1 MARQTSESW
10 IEVEVRCPAQVAGPV
25 QEILAGVSD
34 ATSPGVSLGTDDCR
48 AIWGAIRHD
57 GAADRKLKRL
67 EKALTALEQ
76 AEGLECPLAVDLKK
90 TGTLPGREGAGTPP
104 LLSVG
109 RRLSVASPL
118 SDMPCR
124 RGSTLLRI
132 EALQAFGDGS
142 HPSTVLALRLLDGLL
157 DGRYGPPPEKGWVL
171 DAGCGTGILGFAA
184 AALGDFAVLGVDTSP
199 EALAA
204 ARVNRLHNPVAGP
217 RVVLVRGDLACCR
230 GPFSI
235 VLANLV
241 PSVHGGV
248 ARFLWEAAAKGGW
261 FILAG
266 FSQEQ
271 KKLVCRPYLSQ
282 GAEERA
288 TLTDPPWAAVLLSK
302 LKTPGSIAI

>member
-10 IEVEVRCPAQVAGPV
+10 IEVEVRCPPQVAGPV

-34 ATSPGVSLGTDDCR
+34 VTSPGVSLGTDGCG
-48 AIWGAIRHD
+48 AIRGAIRHD

-67 EKALTALEQ
+67 EKALTALEHT
-76 AEGLECPLAVDLKK
+76 EGLECPLAVDLKK

-118 SDMPCR
+118 SDLPCR
-124 RGSTLLRI
+124 PGSTPLRI
-132 EALQAFGDGS
+132 EALQAFGDGRHS
-142 HPSTVLALRLLDGLL
+142 STVLALRLLDGLL
-157 DGRYGPPPEKGWVL
+157 EGQYGPPPGKGWVL
-171 DAGCGTGILGFAA
+171 DAGCGTGILALAA
-184 AALGDFAVLGVDTSP
+184 AALGGFAVLSVDISP

-204 ARVNRLHNPVAGP
+204 ARLNRLHNPVAGA

-230 GPFSI
+230 GPFRI

-248 ARFLWEAAAKGGW
+248 ARFLWEATAKGGW
-261 FILAG
+261 LILAG
-266 FSQEQ
+266 FSKKQ
-271 KKLVCRPYLSQ
+271 KKLVCRPYLSR

-288 TLTDPPWAAVLLSK
+288 ALTDHPWAGVLLRKPKIHRSVV
-302 LKTPGSIAI
+302 I

>member
-1 MARQTSESW
+1 MARRTSKSW
-10 IEVEVRCPAQVAGPV
+10 IEVEVRCPPQVAGPV

-34 ATSPGVSLGTDDCR
+34 VTSPGISLGTDGCR
-48 AIWGAIRHD
+48 AIRGAIRHD

-67 EKALTALEQ
+67 EKALMALEQ
-76 AEGLECPLAVDLKK
+76 AEDLECPLAVDLKK
-90 TGTLPGREGAGTPP
+90 TQILPGTRGAGTPP

-124 RGSTLLRI
+124 PGSTLLRI
-132 EALQAFGDGS
+132 EALQAFGDGG

-157 DGRYGPPPEKGWVL
+157 EGRYGPPPEKGWVL

-184 AALGDFAVLGVDTSP
+184 AALGGFAVLGVDISP

-230 GPFSI
+230 GPFRI

-241 PSVHGGV
+241 PSVHGGF
-248 ARFLWEAAAKGGW
+248 ARFLWEATAKGGW
-261 FILAG
+261 LILAG
-266 FSQEQ
+266 FSQKQ
-271 KKLVCRPYLSQ
+271 KELVCRPYVSR

-288 TLTDPPWAAVLLSK
+288 VLADHPWAGVLLSK
-302 LKTPGSIAI
+302 SKIPSSVVI

>member
-10 IEVEVRCPAQVAGPV
+10 IEVEIRGPAHVAGSL
-25 QEILAGVSD
+25 QEILARVSY
-34 ATSPGVSLGTDDCR
+34 ATPRGVSLGTDGCR
-48 AIWGAIRHD
+48 AIRGAICHD
-57 GAADRKLKRL
+57 GAADGKLKRL
-67 EKALTALEQ
+67 EEDLTALEQ
-76 AEGLECPLAVDLKK
+76 AEGLGCPLAVDLKK
-90 TGTLPGREGAGTPP
+90 TQILPGTRGAGTPP

-124 RGSTLLRI
+124 PGSTLLRI
-132 EALQAFGDGS
+132 EALQAFGDGR

-157 DGRYGPPPEKGWVL
+157 EGQYGPPPGKGWVL
-171 DAGCGTGILGFAA
+171 DAGCGTGILGLAA
-184 AALGDFAVLGVDTSP
+184 AALEGFAVLAVDISP

-204 ARVNRLHNPVAGP
+204 ARLNRLHNPVAGA

-230 GPFSI
+230 GPFRI

-241 PSVHGGV
+241 PSVHGGG
-248 ARFLWEAAAKGGW
+248 ARFLWEATAKGGW

-271 KKLVCRPYLSQ
+271 KELVCRPYVSR

-288 TLTDPPWAAVLLSK
+288 ALADHPWAGVLLRKPKIDRSVV
-302 LKTPGSIAI
+302 I